1 MAAGLA
7 VGAGVALAALKRT
20 RRSARA
26 ARTLELARAS
36 SRMGAGWAAH
46 RARRVFASAARREEL
61 DASFELRSAEEVA
74 AVLGNMKGVM
84 MKLGQMASYV
94 DESVPEPIRN
104 AMAGLL
110 QDAPP
115 MAPELAASVVE
126 RELGAP
132 PERVFLEW
140 DPVPIAA
147 ASIGQVHRAITRDDL
162 AVAVKVQ
169 YPGVD
174 EAIAAD
180 LDNYDF
186 FVNLFST
193 LFPGSDVGPFID
205 EIRVRVQEELDYR
218 QEADNQR
225 LFADY
230 YEGHPF
236 IHIPKVLDELSTG
249 RVLTTELVLVLRVA
263 AEKTEASLTELIRS
277 LLRPRFFRFPK
288 YGRPR
293 IRFVRCRSWI
303 GAANCVRPGYDALPN
318 RRNAESGS

>member
-1 MAAGLA
+1 MSATSAMRESRFGR
-7 VGAGVALAALKRT
+7 GAALARLALRIGG
-20 RRSARA
+20 RYVARSPR
-26 ARTLELARAS
+26 LL
-36 SRMGAGWAAH
+36 
-46 RARRVFASAARREEL
+46 FASVERRGEL
-61 DASFELRSAEEVA
+61 RHDLALRSADEVA
-74 AVLGNMKGVM
+74 EELGSMKGVL
-84 MKLGQMASYV
+84 MKLGQMASYIYEDMPLTFRAAMSRLQHRGPPMTGALASSVIV
-94 DESVPEPIRN
+94 DE
-104 AMAGLL
+104 
-110 QDAPP
+110 
-115 MAPELAASVVE
+115 
-126 RELGAP
+126 LGDV

-249 RVLTTELVLVLRVA
+249 RVLTTVLVTVA
-263 AEKTEASLTELIRS
+263 
-277 LLRPRFFRFPK
+277 RFP
-288 YGRPR
+288 
-293 IRFVRCRSWI
+293 
-303 GAANCVRPGYDALPN
+303 DL
-318 RRNAESGS
+318 